1 MYMKNLEPQQAL
13 LREINHSNMFSQ
25 VYSQLP
31 SLPTERIDCDF
42 HASVIDRYGKD
53 TNKQCKSKYEKLV
66 ILHVSKKE
74 TQKQTSIT
82 KSLCRV
88 QSSLGTQPGS
98 FHAVHCTAACHTQ
111 ADLYVGFDLLGIQ
124 SFAMALLQTREKNNS
139 GNTWFPIYT
148 LCSSKKY
155 IHLYKKK

>member
-1 MYMKNLEPQQAL
+1 MYILNDIDVCKKNRNTYREQNLTPKIINMYMKNLEPQQAL

-88 QSSLGTQPGS
+88 VESRHPTRFIPCCPLHGS
-98 FHAVHCTAACHTQ
+98 MSYT
-111 ADLYVGFDLLGIQ
+111 
-124 SFAMALLQTREKNNS
+124 S
-139 GNTWFPIYT
+139 GSIRR
-148 LCSSKKY
+148 
-155 IHLYKKK
+155 I